1 MSFRD
6 CDELLLIS
14 IGRITFLSVAEKIT
28 LLNSVSD
35 PYILSELKKEKF
47 VSLFK
52 RNISAYWN
60 GHVNLLAAKKEL
72 SILKAKK
79 IEYILYDEKDYPF
92 LLRQT
97 TNAPFIL
104 FYRGNINA
112 LKKKT
117 VSVVGTR
124 LVSPE
129 AKKAAYEFS
138 YNASKNGYAV
148 VSGLAYG
155 IDCISH
161 SGAVDAVFDG
171 CFTMRL

>member
-35 PYILSELKKEKF
+35 PYILSELKKENF

-60 GHVNLLAAKKEL
+60 GHENLLAAKKEL

-129 AKKAAYEFS
+129 AKKAAEPSAAFYNLLIFS
-138 YNASKNGYAV
+138 NIY
-148 VSGLAYG
+148 
-155 IDCISH
+155 C
-161 SGAVDAVFDG
+161 
-171 CFTMRL
+171 

>member
-35 PYILSELKKEKF
+35 PYILSEFKKENF

-60 GHVNLLAAKKEL
+60 GHENLLAAKKEL

-79 IEYILYDEKDYPF
+79 
-92 LLRQT
+92 
-97 TNAPFIL
+97 N
-104 FYRGNINA
+104 
-112 LKKKT
+112 
-117 VSVVGTR
+117 
-124 LVSPE
+124 
-129 AKKAAYEFS
+129 
-138 YNASKNGYAV
+138 
-148 VSGLAYG
+148 
-155 IDCISH
+155 
-161 SGAVDAVFDG
+161 
-171 CFTMRL
+171 